1 MEHWRSWLG
10 IELSAVSVKEKL
22 LSLLG
27 GFLSLLALVLISRS
41 VLHLSGSAA
50 VIASM
55 GASAVLLFAV
65 PHGQLSQ
72 PWPVIAGHGF
82 SALIGVA
89 CAKWIPSPEIAAACA
104 VGLSIGA
111 MHQFKCIHPPG
122 GATGLTAVLGGQA
135 IHDLGFKFVLYPV
148 LANALVMVALA
159 VVFNACFAWR
169 RYPAFVARRGKP
181 TNPHP
186 SHEAVVAALRSLD
199 SFVDITE
206 DDLVRLVG
214 LLGQPT
220 GASINSPAAAGNSAP
235 RSAPSGPP
243 PAVPV
248 SPSAARD
255 GSVAGCRD

>member
-1 MEHWRSWLG
+1 MDHWRNWLG
-10 IELSAVSVKEKL
+10 IELSPVSTKEKL
-22 LSLLG
+22 LSMLG

-41 VLHLSGSAA
+41 VLHVSGAAA

-72 PWPVIAGHGF
+72 PWAVIAGHGF

-122 GATGLTAVLGGQA
+122 GATGLTAVLGGPA
-135 IHDLGFKFVLYPV
+135 IHDLGFKFVFQPV
-148 LANALVMVALA
+148 LANALAMVSIA
-159 VVFNACFAWR
+159 VIFNAFFAWR
-169 RYPAFVARRGKP
+169 RYPTFVAKRRETPRG
-181 TNPHP
+181 TATGATAAEP

-206 DDLVRLVG
+206 DDLIRLVG
-214 LLGQPT
+214 LLAPT
-220 GASINSPAAAGNSAP
+220 PAAGNSAP
-235 RSAPSGPP
+235 RGEPSDPL
-243 PAVPV
+243 PAAPV
-248 SPSAARD
+248 SLSGGSVGSAA
-255 GSVAGCRD
+255 VCRD

>member
-1 MEHWRSWLG
+1 MDHWRNWLG
-10 IELSAVSVKEKL
+10 IELSPVSTKEKL
-22 LSLLG
+22 LSMLG
-27 GFLSLLALVLISRS
+27 GFLSLLALVAISRS
-41 VLHLSGSAA
+41 VLHLSGAAA

-135 IHDLGFKFVLYPV
+135 IHDLGFRFVFQPV
-148 LANALVMVALA
+148 LANALAMVSIA
-159 VVFNACFAWR
+159 VIFNTFFPWR
-169 RYPAFVARRGKP
+169 RYPAFVAKRRVAKAE
-181 TNPHP
+181 P

-206 DDLVRLVG
+206 DDLIRLVG
-214 LLGQPT
+214 LLSPT
-220 GASINSPAAAGNSAP
+220 PAAGNSAP
-235 RSAPSGPP
+235 RSERSDPP
-243 PAVPV
+243 PAVPA
-248 SPSAARD
+248 SLSGGSAGSAA
-255 GSVAGCRD
+255 ACRD